1 MTENPLIVGLTGGIG
16 SGKSTIAKQ
25 FAALG
30 IVSVDADQASR
41 AVVEPGMPALA
52 AIEAHFGA
60 TIITPDG
67 ELNRPT
73 LREIIFSNPAQ
84 KTWLEILLHPLIRD
98 WIMAQLQAADSDYV
112 ILESPL
118 LFETDQHK
126 LVDTVLLVD
135 VPVALQLERAS
146 TRDGSNKEQI
156 QLIVDAQMPRQEKR
170 DRADFEFDNAQPL
183 DSLAARVLALHREFL
198 LMAKNKT

>member
-1 MTENPLIVGLTGGIG
+1 
-16 SGKSTIAKQ
+16 
-25 FAALG
+25 
-30 IVSVDADQASR
+30 
-41 AVVEPGMPALA
+41 
-52 AIEAHFGA
+52 
-60 TIITPDG
+60 
-67 ELNRPT
+67 
-73 LREIIFSNPAQ
+73 
-84 KTWLEILLHPLIRD
+84 
-98 WIMAQLQAADSDYV
+98 MAQLQAADSDYV